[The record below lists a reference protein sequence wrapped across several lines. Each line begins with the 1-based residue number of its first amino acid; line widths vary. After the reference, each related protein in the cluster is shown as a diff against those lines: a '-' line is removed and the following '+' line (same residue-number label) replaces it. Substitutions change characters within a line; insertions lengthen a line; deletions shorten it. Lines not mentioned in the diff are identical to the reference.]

1 MRIYEVKIMLE
12 SLNSNKK
19 LLPQQV
25 AEQIITLIAD
35 RELKAGDKLPN
46 EFEMAEQL
54 SVGRGTIRE
63 AVKILVSRN
72 ILEIRR
78 GLGTF
83 VCRHPGVMEDPFG
96 FAFVKDKKKLA
107 LDLCEVRLMIEPELA
122 ALAAVRATPE
132 EVEKLQEIE
141 NQVEQLCSRQMQ
153 HMEKDIEFHEM
164 IAKMSKNSVMPKL
177 VPVIQAG
184 VSVFIEV
191 TDLALV
197 RETVRTHQMVVDAI
211 RNRDSEKARAA
222 MVEHLKS
229 NKDKIEEIFVKN
241 SD

>member
-1 MRIYEVKIMLE
+1 MKIYEAKIMLE

-25 AEQIITLIAD
+25 AEQIIALIAD

-83 VCRHPGVMEDPFG
+83 VCRHPGVIEDPLG

-107 LDLCEVRLMIEPELA
+107 LDICEVRLMLEPELA

-132 EVEKLQEIE
+132 EVEGLQKIQD
-141 NQVEQLCSRQMQ
+141 QVEQLCRKQMQ
-153 HMEKDIEFHEM
+153 HMEKDMEFHEM
-164 IAKMSKNSVMPKL
+164 IAKMSKNSIMPKL

-197 RETVRTHQMVVDAI
+197 RETIRTHQMIVDAVG
-211 RNRDSEKARAA
+211 NRDSENARKAMA
-222 MVEHLKS
+222 EHLRL
-229 NKDKIEEIFVKN
+229 NRDKIQEIIADKN
-241 SD
+241 